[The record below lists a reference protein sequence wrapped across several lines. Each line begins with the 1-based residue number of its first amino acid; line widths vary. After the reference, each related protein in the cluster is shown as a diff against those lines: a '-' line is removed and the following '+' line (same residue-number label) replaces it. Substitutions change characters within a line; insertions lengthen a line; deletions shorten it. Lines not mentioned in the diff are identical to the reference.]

1 MSVALQMG
9 VSIQFLG
16 MQRAVA
22 RTDSI
27 HMPMTGETRVSDVLE
42 YVRHRYP
49 DLPLNEGIVLVAV
62 NQRMATLD
70 RVLDAND
77 TVSFLPF
84 IGGG

>member
-1 MSVALQMG
+1 MSVALKMG
-9 VSIQFLG
+9 VSIQFFG
-16 MQRAVA
+16 MQRAIA

-27 HMPMTGETRVSDVLE
+27 DMPITGETRVSHVLE
-42 YVRHRYP
+42 YVRYHYP
-49 DLPLNEGIVLVAV
+49 DLPLNEGTVLVAV